1 MQRGWFVTLVLL
13 MTLVVLVSPAFAE
26 DKTGSTTKADPSP
39 PHIFTP
45 VRIDLLIWTL
55 VVFLTLFFLLKKTAW
70 GPILEGLHKREE
82 AIRGAVEEAK
92 LARKETEEVR
102 AKFQKEMDEAFAKIP
117 HMMDEARRDAARLAE
132 EMKAKSAADIQADR
146 DRLRREIEM
155 AKDQALQEIWN
166 QTANLVAQT
175 SAKVIPR
182 QLSEED
188 HRRLVEMA
196 MDSLRRPNGTN

>member
-13 MTLVVLVSPAFAE
+13 IALAVLGSACGPAFA
-26 DKTGSTTKADPSP
+26 KKDPSP

-92 LARKETEEVR
+92 LARKETDEVR
-102 AKFQKEMDEAFAKIP
+102 AKFQKEMNEAFAKIP
-117 HMMDEARRDAARLAE
+117 HMMDEARRDAARMAE
-132 EMKAKSAADIQADR
+132 EMKTKAAADIQADR
-146 DRLRREIEM
+146 ARLRREIEM
-155 AKDQALQEIWN
+155 AKDQAIQEIYHFEV
-166 QTANLVAQT
+166 NLAVMI
-175 SAKVIPR
+175 SEKVIR
-182 QLSEED
+182 RHISEDD
-188 HRRLVEMA
+188 HRRLVDETL
-196 MDSLRRPNGTN
+196 DELRGAGRG